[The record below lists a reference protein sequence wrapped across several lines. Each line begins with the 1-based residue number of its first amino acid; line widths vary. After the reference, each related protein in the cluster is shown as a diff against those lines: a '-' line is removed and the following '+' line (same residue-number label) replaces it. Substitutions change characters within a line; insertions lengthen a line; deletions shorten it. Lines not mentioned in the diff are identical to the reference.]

1 MEKKIQTQ
9 LETQI
14 EWLNNELEKDRIE
27 VERNKSKFIDQ
38 IKQLKKED
46 IVKDKVN
53 VEKMTIWKRIKKVL
67 LG

>member
-14 EWLNNELEKDRIE
+14 ELLNNELEKDRLE
-27 VERNKSKFIDQ
+27 VERDKNKYINQ

-46 IVKDKVN
+46 IVKVN
-53 VEKMTIWKRIKKVL
+53 VEKMTLWRRIKKVL

>member
-27 VERNKSKFIDQ
+27 VERNKSKLIDQ

-46 IVKDKVN
+46 IVKVN
-53 VEKMTIWKRIKKVL
+53 VEKMTLWKRIKKVL

>member
-14 EWLNNELEKDRIE
+14 EWLNNELEKDRLE
-27 VERNKSKFIDQ
+27 VERDKNKYINQ

-46 IVKDKVN
+46 IVKVN
-53 VEKMTIWKRIKKVL
+53 VEKLTLWKKIKKVL

>member
-1 MEKKIQTQ
+1 MEKKIQTP

-46 IVKDKVN
+46 IVKIN
-53 VEKMTIWKRIKKVL
+53 VEKMTLWKRIKKVL

>member
-14 EWLNNELEKDRIE
+14 EWLKNESEKDRIE
-27 VERNKSKFIDQ
+27 VERNKSKLIDQ

-46 IVKDKVN
+46 IVKVN
-53 VEKMTIWKRIKKVL
+53 VEKMTLWKRIKKVL

>member
-14 EWLNNELEKDRIE
+14 EWLNNELEKDRLE
-27 VERNKSKFIDQ
+27 VERDKNKYINQ

-46 IVKDKVN
+46 IVKVN
-53 VEKMTIWKRIKKVL
+53 VEKMTLWKRIKKVL

>member
-1 MEKKIQTQ
+1 MEKKIQSQ

-14 EWLNNELEKDRIE
+14 EWLNKELEKDRIE
-27 VERNKSKFIDQ
+27 VERDKSKFINQ

-46 IVKDKVN
+46 IVKVN
-53 VEKMTIWKRIKKVL
+53 VEKMTLWKRIKKVL

>member
-14 EWLNNELEKDRIE
+14 EWLNNELEKDKIE
-27 VERNKSKFIDQ
+27 VERNKSKFINQ
-38 IKQLKKED
+38 IKRLKKED
-46 IVKDKVN
+46 IVKVN
-53 VEKMTIWKRIKKVL
+53 VEKMTLWKRIKKVL

>member
-1 MEKKIQTQ
+1 MEKKIQSQ

-14 EWLNNELEKDRIE
+14 EWLNNELEKDRLE
-27 VERNKSKFIDQ
+27 VERNKSKYINQ

-46 IVKDKVN
+46 IVKVN
-53 VEKMTIWKRIKKVL
+53 VEKMTLWKRIKKVL

>member
-1 MEKKIQTQ
+1 MTKKIQTQ

-14 EWLNNELEKDRIE
+14 EWLNNELEKDKIE
-27 VERNKSKFIDQ
+27 VERNKSKFINQ

-46 IVKDKVN
+46 IVKVN
-53 VEKMTIWKRIKKVL
+53 VEKMTLWKRIKKVL

>member
-1 MEKKIQTQ
+1 
-9 LETQI
+9 
-14 EWLNNELEKDRIE
+14 LNNELEKDRLE

>member
-27 VERNKSKFIDQ
+27 VERDKNKYINQ

-46 IVKDKVN
+46 IVKVN
-53 VEKMTIWKRIKKVL
+53 VEKLTLWKRIKKVL

>member
-14 EWLNNELEKDRIE
+14 EWLNNELEKDRLE
-27 VERNKSKFIDQ
+27 VEINKSKYINQ

-46 IVKDKVN
+46 IVKVN
-53 VEKMTIWKRIKKVL
+53 VEKMTLWKRIKKVL

>member
-1 MEKKIQTQ
+1 MEKKIQTP

-38 IKQLKKED
+38 IKKLKKED
-46 IVKDKVN
+46 IVKVN
-53 VEKMTIWKRIKKVL
+53 VEKMTLWKRIKKVL

>member
-14 EWLNNELEKDRIE
+14 EWLNNELEKDKIE
-27 VERNKSKFIDQ
+27 VERNKSKFINQ
-38 IKQLKKED
+38 IKKLKKED
-46 IVKDKVN
+46 IIKVN
-53 VEKMTIWKRIKKVL
+53 VEKMTLWKRIKKVL

>member
-1 MEKKIQTQ
+1 MEKKTQTQ

-27 VERNKSKFIDQ
+27 VEREKSKFINQ

-46 IVKDKVN
+46 IVKVN
-53 VEKMTIWKRIKKVL
+53 VEKMTLWKRIKKVL

>member
-1 MEKKIQTQ
+1 MTKKIQTQ

-14 EWLNNELEKDRIE
+14 EWLKNESEKDRIE
-27 VERNKSKFIDQ
+27 VERNKAKLINQ

-46 IVKDKVN
+46 IVKVN
-53 VEKMTIWKRIKKVL
+53 VEKMTLWKRIKKVL

>member
-1 MEKKIQTQ
+1 MEKKTQTQ

-27 VERNKSKFIDQ
+27 VERDKSKFINQ

-46 IVKDKVN
+46 IVKVN
-53 VEKMTIWKRIKKVL
+53 VEKMTLWKRIKKVL

>member
-14 EWLNNELEKDRIE
+14 EWLNNELEKDKLE
-27 VERNKSKFIDQ
+27 VERNKSKYINQ

-46 IVKDKVN
+46 IVKVN
-53 VEKMTIWKRIKKVL
+53 VEKMTLWKRIKKVL

>member
-1 MEKKIQTQ
+1 MEKKTQTQ

-27 VERNKSKFIDQ
+27 VERDKSKFINQ

-46 IVKDKVN
+46 IVKVN
-53 VEKMTIWKRIKKVL
+53 VEKMTLWERIKKVL

>member
-14 EWLNNELEKDRIE
+14 EWLNNELEKDKLE
-27 VERNKSKFIDQ
+27 VERNKSKYINQ

-46 IVKDKVN
+46 IIKVN
-53 VEKMTIWKRIKKVL
+53 VEKMTLWKRIKKVL

>member
-14 EWLNNELEKDRIE
+14 EWLNNELEKDRME
-27 VERNKSKFIDQ
+27 VDRDKAKFINQ
-38 IKQLKKED
+38 IKKLKKED
-46 IVKDKVN
+46 IVKVN
-53 VEKMTIWKRIKKVL
+53 VEKMTLWKRIKKVL

>member
-14 EWLNNELEKDRIE
+14 EWLNNDLEKDKIE
-27 VERNKSKFIDQ
+27 VERNKSKFINQ

-46 IVKDKVN
+46 IIKVN
-53 VEKMTIWKRIKKVL
+53 VEKMTLWKRIKKVL

>member
-14 EWLNNELEKDRIE
+14 EWLNNELEKDKIE
-27 VERNKSKFIDQ
+27 VERNKSKFINQ

-46 IVKDKVN
+46 IVKVN
-53 VEKMTIWKRIKKVL
+53 VEKMTLWKRIKKVL

>member
-14 EWLNNELEKDRIE
+14 EWLNNELEKDKIE
-27 VERNKSKFIDQ
+27 VERNKSKFINQ
-38 IKQLKKED
+38 IKKLKKED
-46 IVKDKVN
+46 IVKVN
-53 VEKMTIWKRIKKVL
+53 VEKMTLWKRIKKVL

>member
-1 MEKKIQTQ
+1 MAKKIQTQ

>member
-46 IVKDKVN
+46 IVKIN
-53 VEKMTIWKRIKKVL
+53 VEKMTLWKRIKKVL

>member
-14 EWLNNELEKDRIE
+14 EWLNNELEKDRLE
-27 VERNKSKFIDQ
+27 VERDKNTYINQ

-46 IVKDKVN
+46 IVKVN
-53 VEKMTIWKRIKKVL
+53 VEKLTLWKRIKKVL

>member
-27 VERNKSKFIDQ
+27 VERNKSKLINQ

-46 IVKDKVN
+46 IVKVN
-53 VEKMTIWKRIKKVL
+53 VEKMTLWKRIKKVL

>member
-1 MEKKIQTQ
+1 MEKKVQTQ

-27 VERNKSKFIDQ
+27 VERDKSKFINQ

-46 IVKDKVN
+46 IVKVN
-53 VEKMTIWKRIKKVL
+53 VEKMTLWKRIKKVL

>member
-1 MEKKIQTQ
+1 
-9 LETQI
+9 
-14 EWLNNELEKDRIE
+14 LNNELEKDRIE

-46 IVKDKVN
+46 IVKIN
-53 VEKMTIWKRIKKVL
+53 VEKMTLWKRIKKVL

>member
-14 EWLNNELEKDRIE
+14 EWLNNELEKDRLE
-27 VERNKSKFIDQ
+27 VERDKSKYINQ

-46 IVKDKVN
+46 IVKVN
-53 VEKMTIWKRIKKVL
+53 VEKLTLWKKIKKVL

>member
-1 MEKKIQTQ
+1 MEKKTQTQ

-14 EWLNNELEKDRIE
+14 EWLNNELEKDKIE
-27 VERNKSKFIDQ
+27 VERNKSKFINQ

-46 IVKDKVN
+46 IVKVN
-53 VEKMTIWKRIKKVL
+53 VEKMTLWKRIKKVL

>member
-27 VERNKSKFIDQ
+27 VERNKSLFIDQ
-38 IKQLKKED
+38 IKKLKKED
-46 IVKDKVN
+46 IVKVN
-53 VEKMTIWKRIKKVL
+53 VEKMTLWKRIKKVL

>member
-1 MEKKIQTQ
+1 MTKKIQTQ

-14 EWLNNELEKDRIE
+14 EWLNNELEKDKIE
-27 VERNKSKFIDQ
+27 VERNKSKFINQ

-46 IVKDKVN
+46 IVKFN
-53 VEKMTIWKRIKKVL
+53 VEKMTLWKRINKVF